1 MMQKQTE
8 HIFRLNLDGGRF
20 FELPSI
26 NRNSRRFIDIFLSG
40 KKLCAGCRAVFFYAD
55 DLENPFYEQT
65 FSETIHTNNNDW
77 IVSISRW
84 DLRRQGF
91 TGEFQILI
99 RIFAVDG
106 SEICKV
112 NIPIKGKRAVCK
124 RNRV

>member
-8 HIFRLNLDGGRF
+8 HIFRLNIDGGRF

-40 KKLCAGCRAVFFYAD
+40 KKLCAGCKAVFLYAD

-65 FSETIHTNNNDW
+65 FSEVIHTMHDDW
-77 IVSISRW
+77 ILSISRW
-84 DLRRQGF
+84 HLRREGF
-91 TGEFQILI
+91 KGEFQILI

-106 SEICKV
+106 SEIAEIL
-112 NIPIKGKRAVCK
+112 IPVRGKRGIK
-124 RNRV
+124 RKGA

>member
-1 MMQKQTE
+1 MQKQTE
-8 HIFRLNLDGGRF
+8 HIFRLNVDGGRF

-40 KKLCAGCRAVFFYAD
+40 KKLCAGCKAVFFYAD

-65 FSETIHTNNNDW
+65 FSEVIHTMHDDW
-77 IVSISRW
+77 ILSISRW
-84 DLRRQGF
+84 HLRREGYK
-91 TGEFQILI
+91 GEFQILI
-99 RIFAVDG
+99 RVFAVDG
-106 SEICKV
+106 SGICKI